1 MANGPTNA
9 KRFILHTD
17 GAAKG
22 NPGPAGI
29 GIALYAAGSSEP
41 VAAFGEYLGETTNN
55 VAEYK
60 ALLRGLNEAL
70 LRGVEEIEARTD
82 SELMARQIAGR
93 YKVSAPQIIPLHAE
107 ARRLLSRFA
116 RASVVYVPR
125 EQNAMA
131 DKLANQGVA
140 AGRGG
145 GPKEKETA
153 ERRPAPAV
161 APTPAPD
168 RPAYPNTYACIV
180 RGERWCWDID
190 RLREAA
196 QGLPILPVPLTQ
208 FDRLLDSDPWHDGKG
223 ATLRQV
229 VEHARRID
237 AADLSKPILL
247 AADGQIMDGL
257 YQIARAYRDG
267 RTTIDAVRFDSD
279 PAPDFREPA

>member
-1 MANGPTNA
+1 MSNDPTNA

-41 VAAFGEYLGETTNN
+41 IAAFGEYLGETTNN

-70 LRGVEEIEARTD
+70 LRGVEDIEARTD

-145 GPKEKETA
+145 RPKETTTPET
-153 ERRPAPAV
+153 RPAPQ
-161 APTPAPD
+161 PD
-168 RPAYPNTYACIV
+168 RKGAPYPNTYTRVI

-196 QGLPILPVPLTQ
+196 QDLAARPIPLAQ
-208 FDRLLDSDPWHDGKG
+208 FDRLLDSDPWFDGEG
-223 ATLRQV
+223 ATIRQV
-229 VEHARRID
+229 AEHARRIA
-237 AADLSKPILL
+237 AADPAKPVLL
-247 AADGQIMDGL
+247 AADGQLIDGL
-257 YQIARAYRDG
+257 YQIARAYLDG
-267 RTTIDAVRFDSD
+267 RTTIDAIRFDND